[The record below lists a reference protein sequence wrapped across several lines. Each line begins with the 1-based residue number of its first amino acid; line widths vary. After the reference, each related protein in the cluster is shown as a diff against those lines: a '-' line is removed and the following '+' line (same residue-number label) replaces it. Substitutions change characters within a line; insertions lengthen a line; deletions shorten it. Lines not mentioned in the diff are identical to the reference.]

1 MKGLSAKNSRLVAYL
16 SLLILFITYLI
27 NADRVY
33 FALSGQSHAVKM
45 SADFRLPAI
54 ADLQFIYG
62 GNDFLVNNPF
72 EEGRFFLGRLLRVA
86 NKRGNAQLR
95 VFMRSTD
102 ALYEV
107 IENRSSFWA
116 ASGTRLGNFFISTSG
131 LKDGVYQL
139 GLFLS
144 DDEGP
149 RLAWTPSLFERVDGG
164 PVVYLARPI
173 APVAAR
179 MSEGLRF
186 SIERIGKG
194 QEDILFRGWA
204 VLENSDM
211 SDYNAYLKIENSL
224 GICKTFYAPL
234 YTRMDI
240 ASLQN
245 DPRAANSGF
254 RIKVS
259 RGELAPGSYSIKVV
273 VKHRKTGEA
282 VESAQTEIKD
292 F

>member
-1 MKGLSAKNSRLVAYL
+1 MKGFSAKSSRLIAYL
-16 SLLILFITYLI
+16 SLVILFITYLI

-33 FALSGQSHAVKM
+33 YALSGQSHAVKI

-54 ADLQFIYG
+54 ADLPFFYG
-62 GNDFLVNNPF
+62 GNDFLVNNQF
-72 EEGRFFLGRLLRVA
+72 EEGRLFLGRSLRVT
-86 NKRGNAQLR
+86 NERGNAQLR

-116 ASGTRLGNFFISTSG
+116 ASRKHLGNFFISTSG
-131 LKDGVYQL
+131 LEDGIYQL

-144 DDEGP
+144 DAEGSG
-149 RLAWTPSLFERVDGG
+149 LAWTPSIFERVDGG
-164 PVVYLARPI
+164 PVIYLARPI

-179 MSEGLRF
+179 TSEGLKF
-186 SIERIGKG
+186 SIERIGK
-194 QEDILFRGWA
+194 EEEAILFRGWA

-211 SDYNAYLKIENSL
+211 SVYNAYLKIEDSR
-224 GICKTFYAPL
+224 GVCKTFYAPL

-254 RIKVS
+254 RIKIS
-259 RGELAPGSYSIKVV
+259 RGELTPGSYSIKVV

-282 VESAQTEIKD
+282 VESAKTEIIK